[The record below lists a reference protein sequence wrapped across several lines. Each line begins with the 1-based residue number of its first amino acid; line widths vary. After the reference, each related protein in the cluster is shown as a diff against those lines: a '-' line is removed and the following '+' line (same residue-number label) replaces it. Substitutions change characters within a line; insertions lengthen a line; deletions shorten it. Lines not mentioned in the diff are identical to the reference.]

1 MALQLVYRPQSLDE
15 FFGNDA
21 AIETIKTIFKKPK
34 KEIPHSFLLTG
45 PSGCGKTTLAYII
58 RDMLDCK
65 EAGFKEF
72 DAASERGIN
81 DIRRIRQE
89 SKLMPLDGNVSVL
102 FFDECHGITGVAQES
117 MLKLLENPKDHVYL
131 ILATTEPE
139 KLKPTILRRCTQIQV
154 QPLSRMAMIEMLE
167 QIVEAE
173 NKTISPKVLSKINAI
188 AWGSPGQAVKLLDQV
203 IDMTSEQK
211 AIEAV
216 EAISYNETAIKEICL
231 LLMKDLKPIKKWQQM
246 QDLLKS
252 FDGDPENARRAIL
265 GWFSAM
271 ILKPNFRSFWAD
283 IMAVFTESF
292 FATGKAGLILACYYA
307 CIGEEKINDDDLGP
321 VNFDNMDDDIPF

>member
-1 MALQLVYRPQSLDE
+1 MSLQLVYRPQTLDE

-21 AIETIKTIFKKPK
+21 AIETVKNVFNKPK
-34 KEIPHSFLLTG
+34 KDIPHSFLLTG
-45 PSGCGKTTLAYII
+45 PSGTGKTTLAYII
-58 RDMLDCK
+58 RDMLGCRP
-65 EAGFKEF
+65 AGFKEY

-89 SKLMPLDGNVSVL
+89 SKLSPLDGDVSVL
-102 FFDECHGITGVAQES
+102 FFDECHGITGPAQES

-139 KLKPTILRRCTQIQV
+139 KLKPTIIRRCTQIQV
-154 QPLSRMAMIEMLE
+154 QPLNRITMLELLE
-167 QIVEAE
+167 QIAEAE

-203 IDMTSEQK
+203 IDMESEQK

-231 LLMKDLKPIKKWQQM
+231 LLMKDLKASNKWQQM

-265 GWFSAM
+265 GWFSTM
-271 ILKPNFRSFWAD
+271 ILKPNFRPYYAD

-307 CIGEEKINDDDLGP
+307 CVRDE
-321 VNFDNMDDDIPF
+321 VMDEPMDYLESDYDDIPF